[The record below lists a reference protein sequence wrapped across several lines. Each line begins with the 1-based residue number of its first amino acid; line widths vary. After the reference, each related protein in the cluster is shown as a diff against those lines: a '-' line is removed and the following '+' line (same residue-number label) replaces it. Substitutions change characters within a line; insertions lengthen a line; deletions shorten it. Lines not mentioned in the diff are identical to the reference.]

1 MVPQVIN
8 GSAPCALA
16 AMCFRTTPEQLLP
29 PGAQP
34 SERVGYHSGVLPCT
48 FPLDSVETG
57 LMTHEECSVNADF
70 SGLRTV
76 VKAHP
81 AGSGT
86 SSWAFAALSAPLS
99 SRKDVKNGAFGC

>member
-1 MVPQVIN
+1 
-8 GSAPCALA
+8 
-16 AMCFRTTPEQLLP
+16 
-29 PGAQP
+29 
-34 SERVGYHSGVLPCT
+34 
-48 FPLDSVETG
+48 
-57 LMTHEECSVNADF
+57 MTHEECSVNADF